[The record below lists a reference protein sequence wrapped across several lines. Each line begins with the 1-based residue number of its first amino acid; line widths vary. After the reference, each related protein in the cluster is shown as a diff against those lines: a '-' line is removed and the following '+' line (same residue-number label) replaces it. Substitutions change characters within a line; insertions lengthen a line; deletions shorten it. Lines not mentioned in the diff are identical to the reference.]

1 MRTVP
6 ATTAALAVLVA
17 SYVGAQVAAAP
28 AQAGPPPSLKAIG
41 LIVYPAK
48 GQAAEQQAKDEAEC
62 TQWAETQTGI
72 KLQSGGVDAAAAG
85 AAAKQKTAEATT
97 GAAVGG
103 AARGALAGAAMG
115 AVTGDA
121 GDGAAIGAIA
131 GAIGGRRAKKNAEAQ
146 AEVQGAKQ
154 AEAQNASMV
163 NQFKKAAGACL
174 SGRGYTVS

>member
-1 MRTVP
+1 MRRVSV
-6 ATTAALAVLVA
+6 ATAALAAVMA
-17 SYVGAQVAAAP
+17 TYVGAQVATP
-28 AQAGPPPSLKAIG
+28 AQSAPPPSLKQIG

-48 GQAAEQQAKDEAEC
+48 GQKPEQQAADEAEC
-62 TQWAETQTGI
+62 TKWAETQTGI
-72 KLQSGGVDAAAAG
+72 KLQAGGVDVQAAG
-85 AAAKQKTAEATT
+85 QQAKQATADATT

-103 AARGALAGAAMG
+103 AAKGAAVGAAMG

-131 GAIGGRRAKKNAEAQ
+131 GAVGGRRAKKSAEAK
-146 AEVQGAKQ
+146 AEAEGQKQ
-154 AEAQNASMV
+154 AQNQNAALV

>member
-1 MRTVP
+1 MRHVP
-6 ATTAALAVLVA
+6 AMTAALAVAIA
-17 SYVGAQVAAAP
+17 SYVGAQAATATQS
-28 AQAGPPPSLKAIG
+28 QAVPSLKQLG

-62 TQWAETQTGI
+62 AKWAETNTGI
-72 KLQSGGVDAAAAG
+72 KLNSSGVDPAAAG

-103 AARGALAGAAMG
+103 AAKGALAGAAMG

-131 GAIGGRRAKKNAEAQ
+131 GAIGGRRAKKEAEAQ
-146 AEVQGAKQ
+146 AEAQGAKQ
-154 AEAQNASMV
+154 AEQQNAALL